1 MTTPADQTSAPA
13 TSAATSVAGTATSA
27 PLSALALVCTLTPS
41 PAASSSELLASQILS
56 GLEGHGITTSS
67 LRVVDFD
74 VKPGVETDMGDG
86 DEWPAIRARI
96 LAADILVVV
105 TPTWV
110 GQLTSVGQRV
120 LERLDAEL
128 SEMDEKG
135 RPDMYDKIAV
145 VGVVGN
151 EDGAHHIASQLFQG
165 LDDLGFTIPSQG
177 STYWNDEAMGSRDYK
192 DLEETPEAVVSAT
205 KALVSNAAHLAK
217 LLAASPYPASS

>member
-1 MTTPADQTSAPA
+1 MTTAPDQSATAASTSLDA
-13 TSAATSVAGTATSA
+13 SA
-27 PLSALALVCTLTPS
+27 PLSALALVCTLKPS
-41 PAASSSELLASQILS
+41 PASSSSDLLASQILS
-56 GLEGHGITTSS
+56 GLESHGVTTSS

-86 DEWPAIRARI
+86 DEWPAIRERI

-110 GQLTSVGQRV
+110 GQLTSIGQRV

-128 SEMDEKG
+128 SEMDEAG

-192 DLEETPEAVVSAT
+192 DLEETPEAVLSAT

-217 LLAASPYPASS
+217 LLRQAPYPASE

>member
-1 MTTPADQTSAPA
+1 MTTPADQSAVPA
-13 TSAATSVAGTATSA
+13 TSAASAAASTS
-27 PLSALALVCTLTPS
+27 PSALALVCTLKPS
-41 PAASSSELLASQILS
+41 PASSSSDLLATQILS
-56 GLEGHGITTSS
+56 GLESHGVTTSS

-74 VKPGVETDMGDG
+74 VKPGVETDMGGG
-86 DEWPAIRARI
+86 DQWPTIREQI

-110 GQLTSVGQRV
+110 GQLSSVGQRV

-128 SEMDEKG
+128 SEMDEQG
-135 RPDMYDKIAV
+135 RPDMYDKVAV

-165 LDDLGFTIPSQG
+165 LGDLGFTIPAQG
-177 STYWNDEAMGSRDYK
+177 STYWNDEAMGSRDFK

-217 LLAASPYPASS
+217 LLRTSPYPASE